1 MDLAL
6 TGHRALITGSHRGTG
21 EVIAR
26 RLAEE
31 GASVV
36 VHGFEQAAADA
47 VAATIPNALGVAG
60 DLLSDDGAARV
71 WQASNEAGAV
81 DILINN
87 YGASGRGE
95 FDKTP
100 AEAWHD
106 MYEHNVLSATR
117 LISLALPQ
125 FRNTPWGRIIN
136 LGTAG
141 TQRPGA
147 GNPHYYAAKGALV
160 TLTES
165 LARDLAG
172 TAIRVN
178 LVSPGIIHTPEVE
191 AWMRQTAAREGWG
204 EDWADIERQ
213 AIATRFPNAA
223 GRFARREEIAD
234 LICFLASHRAD
245 YIHGQNFFIDGGAA

>member
-26 RLAEE
+26 CLAEE

-36 VHGFEQAAADA
+36 VHGFEQAAAEA
-47 VAATIPNALGVAG
+47 VAASIPNAVAVAG
-60 DLLSDDGAARV
+60 DLFDDEGARSV
-71 WQASNEAGAV
+71 WQAANEAGTV

-87 YGASGRGE
+87 YGRSDRGDFE
-95 FDKTP
+95 QTP
-100 AEAWHD
+100 AESWHT
-106 MYEHNVLSATR
+106 MYEHNVLSASR
-117 LISLALPQ
+117 LISLALPKL
-125 FRNTPWGRIIN
+125 RSAPWGRIIN

-147 GNPHYYAAKGALV
+147 ANPHYYAAKGALV

-165 LARDLAG
+165 LARELAG

-191 AWMRQTAAREGWG
+191 TWMRQTAAREGWG
-204 EDWADIERQ
+204 EDWSAIERQ
-213 AIATRFPNAA
+213 AVATRFPNAA

-234 LICFLASHRAD
+234 LVCFLASPRAD
-245 YIHGQNFFIDGGAA
+245 YIHGQNLFIDGGEA

>member
-36 VHGFEQAAADA
+36 VHGFEMAAAEA
-47 VAATIPNALGVAG
+47 GAATIPNAVAVAG
-60 DLLSDDGAARV
+60 DLLGDEGARAV
-71 WQASNEAGAV
+71 WQAANAAGEV

-87 YGASGRGE
+87 YGTSGRGDFE
-95 FDKTP
+95 HTD
-100 AEAWHD
+100 AEAWHN
-106 MYEHNVLSATR
+106 MYEHNVLSASR
-117 LISLALPQ
+117 LISLALPGL
-125 FRNTPWGRIIN
+125 RRAPWGRIIN

-141 TQRPGA
+141 TQSPGRR
-147 GNPHYYAAKGALV
+147 NPHYYAAKGALV

-165 LARDLAG
+165 LAREVAG
-172 TAIRVN
+172 TKIRVN

-191 AWMRQTAAREGWG
+191 ASMRQTAAREGWG
-204 EDWADIERQ
+204 EEWTAIEHQ
-213 AIATRFPNAA
+213 AVATHFPNAA

-234 LICFLASHRAD
+234 LVCFLASHRAD
-245 YIHGQNFFIDGGAA
+245 YIHGQNLFIDGGPA

>member
-1 MDLAL
+1 MHLDL
-6 TGHRALITGSHRGTG
+6 TGHRALITGSYRGTG
-21 EVIAR
+21 AVIAR

-36 VHGFEQAAADA
+36 VHGFEQAAAEA
-47 VAATIPNALGVAG
+47 VAATIPDAAAVAG
-60 DLLSDDGAARV
+60 DLLSDAGAAAI
-71 WQASNEAGAV
+71 WQAANAKGPV

-87 YGASGRGE
+87 YGTSDRGDFE
-95 FDKTP
+95 HTT
-100 AEAWHD
+100 AAAWHA

-125 FRNTPWGRIIN
+125 LRRAPWGRIIN

-141 TQRPGA
+141 TERPGSR
-147 GNPHYYAAKGALV
+147 NPHYYAAKGALL

-165 LARDLAG
+165 LARELAG

-191 AWMRQTAAREGWG
+191 TSMRQTAAREGWG

-213 AIATRFPNAA
+213 AVATRFPNAA

-234 LICFLASHRAD
+234 LICFLASARAD
-245 YIHGQNFFIDGGAA
+245 YIHGQNLFIDGGPV